1 MNDRGASVLEQYE
14 LEVRQISR
22 GRGALLCDTDKGL
35 KLLKE
40 YKGSGRR
47 AEMLLQVLE
56 QVQQHFSYVDQYA
69 VNKQGGVVTQD
80 RDGRNYIVKDWYEGR
95 ECDVRDGD
103 EVCRAVAGLALLH
116 KAFQIAPN
124 DCEYHFR
131 QEGMEQEVVRHNRE
145 LRKIR
150 RFIRERGK
158 DTQFETCVIHHY
170 PYFYEQAEAVTRD
183 LLHSGVHEL
192 QLQAEENGCLC
203 HGDYNQ
209 HQVLFLKKEI
219 AITNFDKCHVGIQV
233 KDLCQFMRKVLEKN
247 NWNVTM
253 GKRMLDAYDAVLPL
267 SKPSYQ
273 YILYRLSYPEKFWKL
288 CNQYYNSNKAWIPEK
303 MIYKL
308 ETLVSQEEAKN
319 RFIESLRENA

>member
-56 QVQQHFSYVDQYA
+56 HVQQHFSYVDQYA

-80 RDGRNYIVKDWYEGR
+80 KDGRNYIVKDWYEGR
-95 ECDVRDGD
+95 ECDVRDTD
-103 EVCRAVAGLALLH
+103 EVCRAVAALALLH
-116 KAFQIAPN
+116 KAFQVSPE
-124 DCEYHFR
+124 DCEFHFR
-131 QEGMEQEVVRHNRE
+131 QEGMEQEWMRHNRE

-158 DTQFETCVIHHY
+158 DTRFETCVIHQY
-170 PYFYEQAEAVTRD
+170 SYFYEQAEAVTQE

-192 QLQAEENGCLC
+192 QQQAEEHGYLC

-209 HQVLFLKKEI
+209 HQVLFLKKGI

-253 GKRMLDAYDAVLPL
+253 GKRMLDAYDGVLPL
-267 SKPSYQ
+267 SKADHQ

-303 MIYKL
+303 MISKL
-308 ETLVSQEEAKN
+308 ETLVNQEEAKK
-319 RFIESLRENA
+319 RFVESLRENA

>member
-14 LEVRQISR
+14 LEVRQINR

-40 YKGSGRR
+40 YKGSGRK

-56 QVQQHFSYVDQYA
+56 HVQQHFSYIDQYA

-80 RDGRNYIVKDWYEGR
+80 RDGRNYIVKDWFEGR
-95 ECDVRDGD
+95 ECDVRDTD
-103 EVCRAVAGLALLH
+103 EVCKAVSGLALLH
-116 KAFQIAPN
+116 QSFQMPPEE
-124 DCEYHFR
+124 CEYRFR
-131 QEGMEQEVVRHNRE
+131 QENMEQELVRHNRE

-150 RFIRERGK
+150 RFIRENGK
-158 DTQFETCVIHHY
+158 DTKFETYVINHY
-170 PYFYEQAEAVTRD
+170 PYFYEQAEAVTQE
-183 LLHSGVHEL
+183 LLQSDVHEL
-192 QLQAEENGCLC
+192 QLEAEEKGYLC

-209 HQVLFLKKEI
+209 HQVLFLKKGI

-253 GKRMLDAYDAVLPL
+253 GKRMIDAYSSVLPL
-267 SKPSYQ
+267 SKPSHA

-288 CNQYYNSNKAWIPEK
+288 CNQYYNSNKAWVPEK
-303 MIYKL
+303 MIHKL
-308 ETLVSQEEAKN
+308 ETLVSQEDAKC
-319 RFIESLRENA
+319 RFIESLREDA

>member
-170 PYFYEQAEAVTRD
+170 PYFYEQAEAVTQD

-308 ETLVSQEEAKN
+308 ETLVSQEEAKK